1 MSKFEASSV
10 AWFPDR
16 CGFGLPG
23 TSTPPQEDVVLLKK
37 KLKEA
42 YSSPGKQRVTYREQ
56 EGDMVPPAAQ
66 PVASMAAI

>member
-1 MSKFEASSV
+1 MLISYHIIFTNLHY
-10 AWFPDR
+10 
-16 CGFGLPG
+16 GFGLPG

-42 YSSPGKQRVTYREQ
+42 YSSPGKQRVTHREQ
-56 EGDMVPPAAQ
+56 EGDMVPPAEQ